1 MADTKNSDLSTPV
14 TEQEHVTIP
23 VAEETST
30 SPSVE
35 ETLAETAVKAS
46 TEETTETKSETAED
60 DTVEVGEDKEEEN
73 EEDENKT
80 LNPQDYFHAMN
91 LNKYHLRRTNAWGVA
106 CTIDADVYAQS
117 KKTDDPVALE
127 LIECY
132 KTLQPSRGKV
142 VNVLELAHRVIDLC
156 ENHYG
161 ADYVFATLRGRG
173 FRLDKNDKVFNPRRH
188 LTRSEGFELLET
200 ANFRLLVKAFRFFV
214 EEACFRAWSSR
225 VDQAEWTAES
235 AMYRPNGNRSEP
247 RSSMRF
253 IEFATVLLYV
263 HRQLSRLS
271 DSLVEVDDA
280 MNRVRAV
287 STKLRE
293 EKRIKAFE
301 RRKEREATKKS
312 ERKSTHEEDEPK
324 PTETKKATIKAHMV
338 PKAPKDA
345 WKNGNPLVENPLL
358 WEGSNESV
366 KCTVMNGKYGPYV
379 ETLKTTEE
387 DSRPFKVAYDGSLDL
402 KTVTVKDV
410 MEYVDKKVAERKERK
425 ERKSTVKVT
434 KSADKPEEGK
444 RVVRI
449 AKSDK
454 SLGKRDDDGWKTV
467 KYNKGSRTTDK
478 KKSGSRKPRYNRER
492 IVRR

>member
-1 MADTKNSDLSTPV
+1 V
-14 TEQEHVTIP
+14 V
-23 VAEETST
+23 EETST
-30 SPSVE
+30 SPSLE
-35 ETLAETAVKAS
+35 DTLTETAVKAS
-46 TEETTETKSETAED
+46 AEETTETKSETPED
-60 DTVEVGEDKEEEN
+60 DTVEAGEDKEEEN
-73 EEDENKT
+73 DEDETKP
-80 LNPQDYFHAMN
+80 LNPQDYFHAMK
-91 LNKYHLRRTNAWGVA
+91 LNKYQLRRANAWGLA

-117 KKTDDPVALE
+117 KKTDDPVAQE

-132 KTLQPSRGKV
+132 KTLQPTHGKA

-188 LTRSEGFELLET
+188 LTRSEGFERLET

-214 EEACFRAWSSR
+214 EEACFRAWSPR
-225 VDQAEWTAES
+225 MDQSEWTAES

-247 RSSMRF
+247 RSSMKF
-253 IEFATVLLYV
+253 IEFATGLLYV
-263 HRQLSRLS
+263 HRQLSKLS
-271 DSLVEVDDA
+271 DELVEVDNA

-301 RRKEREATKKS
+301 RRKEREATKES
-312 ERKSTHEEDEPK
+312 ERKAKRDEEKTK
-324 PTETKKATIKAHMV
+324 PTETKKVAIKAHMV

-366 KCTVMNGKYGPYV
+366 KCTVMKGKYGPYV

-402 KTVTVKDV
+402 KTAAVEDV

-425 ERKSTVKVT
+425 ERKSNVKVT
-434 KSADKPEEGK
+434 KSAEKPEEGR
-444 RVVRI
+444 RVVRV
-449 AKSDK
+449 AKNDKSSDK
-454 SLGKRDDDGWKTV
+454 RDGDGWKTV
-467 KYNKGSRTTDK
+467 KYNKGSKSTDK
-478 KKSGSRKPRYNRER
+478 KKSGNRKPRYNREH